1 MFPLICYLLKS
12 PPKFSSLKNNNDH
25 YLLQFLRVRTLRVA
39 WLGSCGLGSLVRLL
53 SGAGW
58 TCSYLKAGLEHLP
71 LRWQVWFSCGLSTGL
86 LVACMHVSHLCLV
99 SLCPVRISESF
110 GAIFK
115 VGPPLDH
122 SLQALTRWWSSEGI
136 AKVIQWIVRVWQET
150 EFSRDSNEESTSR
163 DVSWGESW

>member
-58 TCSYLKAGLEHLP
+58 TCSYLKAGLEHLS

-86 LVACMHVSHLCLV
+86 LVVCMHVSHLCLV

-122 SLQALTRWWSSEGI
+122 SLQALTR
-136 AKVIQWIVRVWQET
+136 
-150 EFSRDSNEESTSR
+150 
-163 DVSWGESW
+163 